1 MKRYRLLL
9 ATLLFL
15 AFPAWNALGTSSPAT
30 TATKGAPAL
39 AAPADWQ
46 SRLNRLT
53 AGAKKEGKCVL
64 YGDIG
69 PALKGKGGEAFKR
82 KYGIDVE
89 FVAGKP
95 PEIAPKYLAERAA
108 NLSLAD
114 VLIMGQTTTL
124 TVLKPRK
131 VLASPK
137 TSLILPEVL
146 DSKAWPHG
154 TLPFMDKDQLALALI
169 AGYVRFVTIN
179 TELVKEGEITSYAD
193 LLNPKWKGKIVLF
206 DPTIPGNG
214 GTWLAFTMMR
224 AYGREAGEKYVRQ
237 LAQQDVAIT
246 RDARLS
252 GETVARGKYAIGI
265 GTALQV
271 VQDLAQARAPI
282 AWARLKE
289 GGLVIP
295 GAFVVSMPDKP
306 AHPEAAALMIN
317 FLLSREGQQIAS
329 DSMGLPAMRQDVPV
343 TQSLEEGMPRPGDKV
358 YWLDEEMVLTE
369 PTFYPLAREI
379 FKIR

>member
-1 MKRYRLLL
+1 MRQHILI
-9 ATLLFL
+9 LFL
-15 AFPAWNALGTSSPAT
+15 IFCLALSAGEALGTPA
-30 TATKGAPAL
+30 AKVAPAL
-39 AAPADWQ
+39 SAPADWQ
-46 SRLNRLT
+46 SKWNQLV
-53 AGAKKEGKCVL
+53 AGAKKEGKVVL

-69 PALKGKGGEAFKR
+69 PILKGKLGEAFKR
-82 KYGIDVE
+82 KYGIDAE

-95 PEIAPKYLAERAA
+95 PEIAPRYLTERAA
-108 NLSLAD
+108 NLSLCD
-114 VLIMGQTTTL
+114 ILITGQTTTL

-131 VLASPK
+131 VLASPR
-137 TSLILPEVL
+137 SLLLLPEVL

-154 TLPFMDKDQLALALI
+154 VLPFMDKDQLALALI
-169 AGYVRFVTIN
+169 AGYVRFITIN
-179 TELVKEGEITSYAD
+179 TQLVKEGDLTSYAD
-193 LLNPKWKGKIVLF
+193 LLNPKWKGRIMLF

-214 GTWLAFTMMR
+214 GTWLAFTMMK
-224 AYGREAGEKYVRQ
+224 AYGREAGEKYLRQ
-237 LAQQDVAIT
+237 LARQNVAIT

-271 VQDLAQARAPI
+271 VQDLAQAKAPI
-282 AWARLKE
+282 AWAHLKE

-295 GAFVVSMPDKP
+295 GAFVVALPDKP
-306 AHPEAAALMIN
+306 AHPDAAALMIN

-329 DSMGLPAMRQDVPV
+329 DSMGLPAMRRDLPLSR
-343 TQSLEEGMPRPGDKV
+343 TLEEGMPKAGDKV

-379 FKIR
+379 FGIH

>member
-1 MKRYRLLL
+1 MKKFYLIPVLLL
-9 ATLLFL
+9 FIIVT
-15 AFPAWNALGTSSPAT
+15 AWNAFGAPSTAT
-30 TATKGAPAL
+30 TAPQGMPAL
-39 AAPADWQ
+39 SAPADWQ
-46 SRLNRLT
+46 TKWNQLV
-53 AGAKKEGKCVL
+53 AGAKKEGKVVL

-69 PALKGKGGEAFKR
+69 PILKGKVGEAFKR
-82 KYGIDVE
+82 KYGIEAE

-95 PEIAPKYLAERAA
+95 PEIAPKYLAERTA
-108 NLSLAD
+108 NLALAD

-124 TVLKPRK
+124 TVLKPKK

-137 TSLILPEVL
+137 HSIILPEVL

-154 TLPFMDKDQLALALI
+154 VLPFMDKDQLALALI

-179 TELVKEGEITSYAD
+179 TEQVKEGEITSYAD
-193 LLNPKWKGKIVLF
+193 ILNPKWKGKIILF

-214 GTWLAFTMMR
+214 GTWLAFMMMK
-224 AYGREAGEKYVRQ
+224 AYGREAGEKYLRQ

-271 VQDLAQARAPI
+271 VQDLAQASAPI

-295 GAFVVSMPDKP
+295 GAFVVSLPDKP
-306 AHPEAAALMIN
+306 AHPDAAALMIN
-317 FLLSREGQQIAS
+317 FLLSKEGQQIGS
-329 DSMGLPAMRQDVPV
+329 DAMGLPAMRRDLPV
-343 TQSLEEGMPRPGDKV
+343 TRTLEEGMPKPGDKV
-358 YWLDEEMVLTE
+358 YWLDEEVVLTE
-369 PTFYPLAREI
+369 PTFYPLGREI
-379 FKIR
+379 FGIH